1 MPDYTE
7 KYHLKKPRPEEFADI
22 ADLNGNADIIDEA
35 LGKKADLDAEG
46 KVQASQ
52 LPPLDYIPTEEK
64 GKPGGVATLGN
75 NGKIPSGQ
83 IDISADPVGTA
94 ENEVSAHNISPTAHQ
109 DIRTMAQTAQTS
121 AEKALEVV
129 AEMAYT
135 INMVPS
141 QAGSLSYT
149 GSAQS
154 PSWVNY
160 DPKMLTLGGTTSGT
174 NAGTYTATFTPKGD
188 YHWADGSKT
197 AVSVSWT
204 IGRAAIS
211 AVPSQSGSLTYTGS
225 SQSPSWS
232 GYDSAKM
239 TLGGTTTG
247 INAGS
252 YNATFT
258 PKANYRWSDGS
269 TGAKT
274 VAWSIGKAA
283 GSLSLS
289 PTSLSITGSSGT
301 TKTIAV
307 TRAGNGAISASSS
320 NTGVATVSV
329 SGTTVTVTLKGSGS
343 ATITVSVAAGT
354 NHNAP
359 SSKTCSVT
367 GSIIS
372 TTLASNS
379 WATIA
384 AVSAAGNASSFWS
397 VGDEKTITVNG
408 ETLTLVIMGFNHD
421 DLASGGKAGIT
432 FGLKHLM
439 KDTRQMNS
447 SNTNSGG
454 FTGSAMYTWLQN
466 TLLGQLPSDLKNV
479 IKSVNKKTSAGS
491 ASSTIN
497 TNAMKLFLFSEIE
510 VFGSTSYSAAGEGSQ
525 YSYFATAANRIKK
538 LQNGAGSANGWCERS
553 PNASYSNLFCIV
565 NGSGN
570 ANFYY
575 AANYGGVCFGFCV

>member
-52 LPPLDYIPTEEK
+52 LPSLDYIPTEEK
-64 GKPGGVATLGN
+64 GAPGGVATLGN

-83 IDISADPVGTA
+83 IDISADPAGTA

-129 AEMAYT
+129 TEMAYT

-211 AVPSQSGSLTYTGS
+211 AVPSQSGALTYTGS

-247 INAGS
+247 TNAGS

-479 IKSVNKKTSAGS
+479 IKSVNKKTSAGG

-497 TNAMKLFLFSEIE
+497 TNSMKLFLFSEQEI
-510 VFGSTSYSAAGEGSQ
+510 FGAKTYSTGNEGSQ

-538 LQNGAGSANGWCERS
+538 LQNGAGSANWWWVRS
-553 PNASYSNLFCIV
+553 PYASDSYSFCIVYSSGNASYVSAD
-565 NGSGN
+565 S
-570 ANFYY
+570 
-575 AANYGGVCFGFCV
+575 YGGVCFGFCV